1 MIRVTTLRPFVA
13 LLLLACAQEG
23 PAEESGMDT
32 SEQTTATDTAGDE
45 ARFEADS
52 VEALFYAGDDPVW
65 VLTAKADDTWLYI
78 ENYPSFGGAEGA
90 ETRILDGVEL
100 NYATCGVCVLVKTGC
115 QVHGDHAHCDATFM
129 PEAGGSVTFDD
140 LGDDAG
146 DSWSGSITPMRFIEV
161 SVDSDTFET
170 TPISDGE
177 TIELGGWDFDVVLK
191 AGG

>member
-1 MIRVTTLRPFVA
+1 
-13 LLLLACAQEG
+13 
-23 PAEESGMDT
+23 
-32 SEQTTATDTAGDE
+32 
-45 ARFEADS
+45 
-52 VEALFYAGDDPVW
+52 
-65 VLTAKADDTWLYI
+65 
-78 ENYPSFGGAEGA
+78 
-90 ETRILDGVEL
+90 
-100 NYATCGVCVLVKTGC
+100 
-115 QVHGDHAHCDATFM
+115 M